1 MSRVSGV
8 LRVARHAVRSGFQD
22 YQIIYTWKTWL
33 AGWYVRVLA
42 QVIFFALI
50 GRLLGSE
57 AQTHFLLVG
66 NAAMLAAMAGIWGG
80 INMTGWERGTG
91 TLPLL
96 VASPSSPVIV
106 FAARGLYLVA
116 DGVISS
122 LGALFVAG
130 AMFHL
135 PLPWPRIVLV
145 VPLTVLVGISGYAFA
160 VFLGGVILAKREAG
174 NIVVMT
180 TITSMMALCG
190 VNIPLSAYPGP
201 LEWIARVLPLTNGLR
216 AIRALLGGSPADT
229 VLAHAGIEALV
240 FLGWTLVALVTFDR
254 LVDRGR
260 RDGSI
265 EFAT

>member
-1 MSRVSGV
+1 MSRAASA
-8 LRVARHAVRSGFQD
+8 LRVARYAVFSGFRD

-33 AGWYVRVLA
+33 TGWYVRVLA

-80 INMTGWERGTG
+80 INMTAWGRGTG

-96 VASPSSPVIV
+96 VASPSSPVLV
-106 FAARGLYLVA
+106 FASRGLYLVA
-116 DGVISS
+116 DGIVSS

-130 AMFHL
+130 AMFQL
-135 PLPWPRIVLV
+135 PLPWPRILLV
-145 VPLTVLVGISGYAFA
+145 IPLTALVGISGYAFA
-160 VFLGGVILAKREAG
+160 VFIGGIILAKREAG
-174 NIVVMT
+174 NIIVMT

-190 VNIPLSAYPGP
+190 VNVPLEAYPGE
-201 LEWIARVLPLTNGLR
+201 LEWIARGLPLTNGLQG
-216 AIRALLGGSPADT
+216 IRTLLGGAPAGT
-229 VLAHAGIEALV
+229 VLAHAGAEALV
-240 FLGWTLVALVTFDR
+240 LLWWTAVALVTFNR